1 MPITFTNNWKNI
13 LDKLESIL
21 RTEFKGAIPVY
32 RGKEVSAGNQF
43 LRLDPLGSDLIE
55 YNASSETREYSIEMT
70 YHFRDPN
77 IRKPALDHI
86 FRQVSRVEALN
97 TGKTRLSGNVTGDA
111 SKGIV
116 REVVSPQNSNA
127 LHIVDT
133 RGNYTGIY
141 DLIKVVIDTAG
152 VIGTAKFDVYGKSTD
167 SLKADKI
174 VDAET
179 INGQYQSIGNGLQI
193 RFAGKNSSSAATA
206 GETPDEWEIEVWG
219 RMESMDDNIGNVR
232 SVKMTR
238 GGLRTRHRIY

>member
-86 FRQVSRVEALN
+86 FRQVSRVEALIHDN
-97 TGKTRLSGNVTGDA
+97 TAVDLSDSSNLFNVNLSSCDLDVGD
-111 SKGIV
+111 SDS
-116 REVVSPQNSNA
+116 EYVVSW
-127 LHIVDT
+127 
-133 RGNYTGIY
+133 
-141 DLIKVVIDTAG
+141 DLSCQHLA
-152 VIGTAKFDVYGKSTD
+152 
-167 SLKADKI
+167 
-174 VDAET
+174 
-179 INGQYQSIGNGLQI
+179 
-193 RFAGKNSSSAATA
+193 
-206 GETPDEWEIEVWG
+206 
-219 RMESMDDNIGNVR
+219 NIG
-232 SVKMTR
+232 
-238 GGLRTRHRIY
+238 